1 MLRKIP
7 TTAVPLSIFE
17 ILKGFKSYFGNKS
30 YIEEF
35 EQGFASYMGASHAFS
50 FNKCTTSIYIF
61 LKALKKNSNRQE
73 VVIPAYTVPTL
84 VLPIRKAGL
93 KPVLCES
100 SLDTFT
106 MDFERLPEVINDNTL
121 CVLPIYHF
129 GFPYKIDALLT
140 LAKEKGFF
148 VLEDTAQAPGAIL
161 GGKRVG
167 TLGDAGCFSLCRG
180 KNFSTVNG
188 GMLVT
193 DSDKLAKIIR
203 EEQDLLPKQDFSF
216 KVKIPLLL
224 TAYSLVTRPLI
235 YGLFYKLIAPFKHT
249 TVHDGFESKQYS
261 DFQAIIGM
269 SLLKKLDV
277 LNEIRLKKGMA
288 LYNAL
293 KDNEHLMLPK
303 IAEDSTPVFN
313 HLPVVFKEIKTMER
327 VQGMLWDRGIDTG
340 RMYLKP
346 VHHLYD
352 LEYDMR
358 KELFPSALY
367 IAERLITLPS
377 HPYLDDN
384 SIEKI
389 INVFKSI

>member
-17 ILKGFKSYFGNKS
+17 ILKGCKSYFGNKS

-35 EQGFASYMGASHAFS
+35 EQGFAKYMGSNHAFT

-61 LKALKKNSNRQE
+61 LKALQRLSNRQE

-84 VLPIRKAGL
+84 VLPIRRAGL

-100 SLDTFT
+100 SLDTLT
-106 MDFERLPEVINDNTL
+106 IDLKRLPDVINNNTL

-129 GFPYKIDALLT
+129 GFPFEIDSLLR

-148 VLEDTAQAPGAIL
+148 VLEDAAQAPGAMS
-161 GGKRVG
+161 GNKKVG

-180 KNFSTVNG
+180 KNFSTFNG
-188 GMLVT
+188 GILVT
-193 DSDKLAKIIR
+193 NSGKLADIIR
-203 EEQDLLPKQDFSF
+203 EERDLLPEQDFSF
-216 KVKIPLLL
+216 KIKIPLTL

-235 YGLFYKLIAPFKHT
+235 YGVFYKLIAPFKHT
-249 TVHDGFESKQYS
+249 TVHESFEAKKYS
-261 DFQAIIGM
+261 DFQAIVGLY
-269 SLLKKLDV
+269 LLDRLDEF
-277 LNEIRLKKGMA
+277 NKIRQRKGMA

-293 KDNEHLMLPK
+293 KGNEHILLPK
-303 IAEDSTPVFN
+303 IAENSTPVFN
-313 HLPVVFKEIKTMER
+313 HLPVVFRDVETMEK
-327 VQGMLWDRGIDTG
+327 VQAGLWERGIDTG

-352 LEYDMR
+352 LGYDR
-358 KELFPSALY
+358 QKELFPNALY
-367 IAERLITLPS
+367 IAERLLTLPS

-389 INVFKSI
+389 IGVFTSL

>member
-17 ILKGFKSYFGNKS
+17 ILKGFKSFLGSKS

-35 EQGFASYMGASHAFS
+35 EQNFAKYMGSNHAFS

-61 LKALKKNSNRQE
+61 LKALKKLSNRQE

-93 KPVLCES
+93 KPVLCEV

-106 MDFERLPEVINDNTL
+106 MDFERLPDVINDNTL
-121 CVLPIYHF
+121 CVLPIYHY
-129 GFPYKIDALLT
+129 GFPYEIDSLLK
-140 LAKEKGFF
+140 LASEKGFF
-148 VLEDTAQAPGAIL
+148 VLEDAAQAPGAML
-161 GGKRVG
+161 DDKKVG

-180 KNFSTVNG
+180 KNFSTFNG

-193 DSDKLAKIIR
+193 NSDKLAKIIR
-203 EEQDLLPKQDFSF
+203 EESDLLPEQEFSF
-216 KVKIPLLL
+216 RMKIPFIL

-235 YGLFYKLIAPFKHT
+235 YGPFFKLIAPFKHT
-249 TVHDGFESKQYS
+249 TVHDSFEPKQYS
-261 DFQAIIGM
+261 DFQAIIGLG
-269 SLLKKLDV
+269 LLKRLDK
-277 LNEIRLKKGMA
+277 LNEIRLEKGMT

-293 KDNEHLMLPK
+293 KDNGHILLPK
-303 IAEDSTPVFN
+303 ITKNSTPVFN
-313 HLPVVFKEIKTMER
+313 HLPIIFKETKTMER
-327 VQGMLWDRGIDTG
+327 VQAELWEKGIDTG

-352 LEYDMR
+352 LEYDR
-358 KELFPSALY
+358 QKELFPNALY
-367 IAERLITLPS
+367 MAERLLTLPS
-377 HPYLDDN
+377 HPYLDGN
-384 SIEKI
+384 SIENI
-389 INVFKSI
+389 IGVFKSL

>member
-1 MLRKIP
+1 LLRKIP

-17 ILKGFKSYFGNKS
+17 ILKGFKSYFGNRS

-35 EQGFASYMGASHAFS
+35 EQNFAGYMGSNHAFS

-61 LKALKKNSNRQE
+61 LKALKKLSNRQE

-93 KPVLCES
+93 KPILCES

-129 GFPYKIDALLT
+129 GFPYQIDSLLK
-140 LAKEKGFF
+140 LASEKGFF
-148 VLEDTAQAPGAIL
+148 VLEDAAQAPGATL
-161 GGKRVG
+161 GDKKVG

-180 KNFSTVNG
+180 KNFSTFNG

-193 DSDKLAKIIR
+193 NSDKLAKIIR
-203 EEQDLLPKQDFSF
+203 EERDLLPEQEFTL
-216 KVKIPLLL
+216 KIQIPFIL
-224 TAYSLVTRPLI
+224 TAYSLVTRPVI
-235 YGLFYKLIAPFKHT
+235 YGPFYKLIAPFKHT
-249 TVHDGFESKQYS
+249 TVHDSFEPEQYS
-261 DFQAIIGM
+261 DFQAIIGLC
-269 SLLKKLDV
+269 LLNKLDV
-277 LNEIRLKKGMA
+277 FNKIRVKKGMV
-288 LYNAL
+288 LYSAL
-293 KDNEHLMLPK
+293 KDNEHILLPE
-303 IAEDSTPVFN
+303 IAKNSTPVFN
-313 HLPVVFKEIKTMER
+313 HLPVVFKETETMER
-327 VQGMLWDRGIDTG
+327 VQTELWDKGIDTG

-352 LEYDMR
+352 LGYDTQ
-358 KELFPSALY
+358 KELFPNALY
-367 IAERLITLPS
+367 MAERLLTLPS

-384 SIEKI
+384 SIKNI